1 MLRGR
6 FSARVDE
13 KGRLKIPADFLEAL
27 KQYGTP
33 FYITSWTGESARIYP
48 MRVWAEIEE
57 KLARVSSHNR
67 AKRKFLTRANYF
79 GQVVELDGQG
89 RVLLPTALRETAEMK
104 GEVDVFGSLNYL
116 EVWNHARVVEDMK
129 KNPFTDDD
137 AKSLEDLGI

>member
-27 KQYGTP
+27 KQYGTQ

-48 MRVWAEIEE
+48 MRAWAEIEE
-57 KLARVSSHNR
+57 KLSRVSSHNR

-79 GQVVELDGQG
+79 GQVVDLDGQR
-89 RVLLPTALRETAEMK
+89 RVLFPTPLRETPQ
-104 GEVDVFGSLNYL
+104 L
-116 EVWNHARVVEDMK
+116 HAHV
-129 KNPFTDDD
+129 
-137 AKSLEDLGI
+137 

>member
-6 FSARVDE
+6 LS
-13 KGRLKIPADFLEAL
+13 GREDDTGCVKIGDGLLEPM
-27 KQYGTP
+27 KQYGTA
-33 FYITSWTGESARIYP
+33 FYITSCTSECARIYP